1 MAGTVE
7 RYGKGFRYRVQ
18 LGADPGTGKRRW
30 ATKGGFATEKEATKA
45 MHRVIVAADDGLVVK
60 RSTLRLGQ
68 YLTEWLERVTPDLKA
83 TTAAGYGRAVT
94 KLDDKL
100 GQVRVQDL
108 TPLQIEQVYVGLV
121 KDGLAPK
128 TVRNLHSVLR
138 RALADAERLGLVI
151 RNAAAAARPPSVPHH
166 EQRTWS
172 ATELNTFLAT
182 VSDHRL
188 LASFVVF
195 ATTGMRRG
203 EVLGLRWSDVDLAN
217 GRLSVVNTIT
227 TVNGRPVETST
238 KTKKSRR
245 QDVERAAAGSA
256 WGDTGLVFTRED
268 GSAIHPDRYSHWFA
282 DLVEKAGVP
291 AIRLH
296 DLRHTHATLAL
307 AAGVHPKVVSERL
320 GHATVGITLDLYSHV
335 TPSLDELAAETIAAL
350 VDVPG
355 QSPSSAGTNVA

>member
-138 RALADAERLGLVI
+138 RALADAERLGLVMSSDQAK
-151 RNAAAAARPPSVPHH
+151 AAAEFYCSVFGDGKI
-166 EQRTWS
+166 TTDS
-172 ATELNTFLAT
+172 GMVVNFELSGQKFMGLNGGPQFKFDEA
-182 VSDHRL
+182 V
-188 LASFVVF
+188 SFVVNCKTQEEIDYYWEKLTEEGGQESMCGWLKDKF
-195 ATTGMRRG
+195 GVSWQIVPSNIGKLM
-203 EVLGLRWSDVDLAN
+203 SD
-217 GRLSVVNTIT
+217 
-227 TVNGRPVETST
+227 P
-238 KTKKSRR
+238 
-245 QDVERAAAGSA
+245 
-256 WGDTGLVFTRED
+256 
-268 GSAIHPDRYSHWFA
+268 
-282 DLVEKAGVP
+282 EKAQRVMPVLMGMKK
-291 AIRLH
+291 IDIKKL
-296 DLRHTHATLAL
+296 
-307 AAGVHPKVVSERL
+307 
-320 GHATVGITLDLYSHV
+320 
-335 TPSLDELAAETIAAL
+335 ETKF
-350 VDVPG
+350 
-355 QSPSSAGTNVA
+355 